1 MKKFHLLKENKNI
14 SIRDDGSTTLRVNNN
29 SPTYLSPLL
38 TSLYEVQKPQKK
50 TNFRMLTE
58 DWKNRAKQ
66 LMRI

>member
-14 SIRDDGSTTLRVNNN
+14 SIRDDGSTTLRVNYD

-50 TNFRMLTE
+50 TNFRMLIE